1 MDVHHSTPE
10 VHPSRGT
17 STTLEPCVLSGTSST
32 EPTATELTT
41 ILDTHTIRV
50 RVRVRVTTLE
60 PCALPRTPNAEPTTT
75 EPTKDPR
82 ACFLSGTSSGGSEL
96 TAYTTSTEP
105 TTAELTTCSTTS
117 GTYGA
122 RHRAI
127 ELTAGTALSDG
138 EDEDGGTDNDNSNV

>member
-1 MDVHHSTPE
+1 MDKTV
-10 VHPSRGT
+10 RGT
-17 STTLEPCVLSGTSST
+17 STTLEHCVLSSTSST
-32 EPTATELTT
+32 EPTTTELTT
-41 ILDTHTIRV
+41 VLDTHTSRV
-50 RVRVRVTTLE
+50 RVRVRGTTLE
-60 PCALPRTPNAEPTTT
+60 PCALPCTPSAEPTAT

-82 ACFLSGTSSGGSEL
+82 ACFLSGTPSGGSEL

-105 TTAELTTCSTTS
+105 TTAELTICSKTS

-127 ELTAGTALSDG
+127 ELTAGAALSDG